1 LTTTQDPGNGR
12 KRIGSPLSLREDF
25 YALLY
30 VANVRDSMQRVV
42 RENFDKRQAALE

>member
-30 VANVRDSMQRVV
+30 VANVRDSMKRVA
-42 RENFDKRQAALE
+42 RENFDTRQAALE